1 MIFNELLAT
10 LPAES
15 HVPYLIGVVIG
26 ALISAFFGFRLFK
39 LSVVLSFASFGF
51 LLGNSVLGTALGDG
65 VEGANVALILGIA
78 LAVVFGLIALK
89 IYKAM
94 IYLAGGMFGAVFGF
108 IIPAMIFYAFEL
120 EIIGLIV
127 GLVLAVVFAILCAKG
142 FMKIMKPL
150 VIIDTAIGGMMLAFE
165 ALATIILGENVLGF
179 IGIVYLVGLI
189 AGIFAAKTQFK
200 MNKGRELFEKN

>member
-1 MIFNELLAT
+1 MVLNELLAT

-15 HVPYLIGVVIG
+15 LVPYLIGVVIG

-94 IYLAGGMFGAVFGF
+94 IYFAGGMFGAVFGF

-120 EIIGLIV
+120 EIVGLIV

-150 VIIDTAIGGMMLAFE
+150 VIIDTAICGMMLAFE
-165 ALATIILGENVLGF
+165 ALATVILGENVLGF

-200 MNKGRELFEKN
+200 MNKGRALFEKN

>member
-1 MIFNELLAT
+1 MVLNELLAT

-15 HVPYLIGVVIG
+15 LVPYLIGVVIG

-94 IYLAGGMFGAVFGF
+94 IYFAGGMFGAVFGF

-120 EIIGLIV
+120 EIVGLIV

-165 ALATIILGENVLGF
+165 ALATIILGANVLGF

-189 AGIFAAKTQFK
+189 AGIFAAKAQFK

>member
-10 LPAES
+10 LPAEL

-94 IYLAGGMFGAVFGF
+94 IYFAGGMFGAVFGF

-120 EIIGLIV
+120 EIVGLIV

-165 ALATIILGENVLGF
+165 ALATIILGANVLGF